1 MVKPSKK
8 TNKNR
13 SFSLALA
20 LICLGFV
27 LYCDLHLQVFNRLT
41 ASLAILFLLIA
52 VIAPFL
58 FHPFRRAMEILG
70 HYLGI
75 VNTYILLTLIYFFL
89 FIPTG
94 WIRKIFG
101 KDSLR
106 LKWDPKATS
115 YWVEKTDKSD
125 SSMKNQ
131 F

>member
-1 MVKPSKK
+1 MVKTSKK
-8 TNKNR
+8 SNKDR

-27 LYCDLHLQVFNRLT
+27 LYAYLHLQVFSHVMTGFTL
-41 ASLAILFLLIA
+41 LFLLIA
-52 VIAPFL
+52 LIAPSF
-58 FHPFRRAMEILG
+58 FYPFRRVMEILG

-75 VNTYILLTLIYFFL
+75 VNTYILLTLIYLFL

-94 WIRKIFG
+94 WIRKIFE

-106 LKWDPKATS
+106 LKWDPNATS

>member
-8 TNKNR
+8 SNKDR
-13 SFSLALA
+13 SFSLAMA

-27 LYCDLHLQVFNRLT
+27 LYAYLHLQVFSPVMAGFTL
-41 ASLAILFLLIA
+41 LFLLIA
-52 VIAPFL
+52 LIAPYL
-58 FHPFRRAMEILG
+58 IYPFRRMMEILG

-75 VNTYILLTLIYFFL
+75 VNTYVLLTLIYLLL

-94 WIRKIFG
+94 WIRKLFR

-106 LKWDPKATS
+106 LKWDPKAIS
-115 YWVEKTDKSD
+115 YWVERADKND

>member
-8 TNKNR
+8 SNKDR
-13 SFSLALA
+13 SFSLAMA

-27 LYCDLHLQVFNRLT
+27 LHPYLHLQVFNPVIAGFTL
-41 ASLAILFLLIA
+41 LFLLIA
-52 VIAPFL
+52 LIAPYL
-58 FHPFRRAMEILG
+58 IYPLRRMMEIFG

-75 VNTYILLTLIYFFL
+75 VNSYIILTLIYLLL

-94 WIRKIFG
+94 WIRKIFR

-106 LKWDPKATS
+106 LKWDPTATS
-115 YWVEKTDKSD
+115 YWVERADKND